1 MATKPANFD
10 SARELL
16 DTNKAERVSYRSNVH
31 WTHEELICQWPHI
44 TEQHEQHERCRE
56 CINLFTDVSNTNQ
69 RRWVQDP
76 KIKNEVYSG
85 RWRLVSAEYDRRQR
99 GLPGLIRTLRK
110 GWAQTLDWKE
120 ALLIGGDHLSGD
132 TGINAEE
139 RFVPVAFPNFDPA
152 NVDEATVA
160 MRASTAYATGFTVE
174 GRAYEGA
181 WEMVTLNPA
190 KQDDGSFTLQ
200 VMMAQSRYTLKTY
213 DDAGTDDE
221 FTVWRLWGVPK
232 RTAQTIIDSYGVGG
246 SIVYGTTINADYSS
260 KSGLVNLT
268 VRYKTSVAAVTI
280 TGYVTES
287 GCLYYEE
294 TDYYF
299 WLLKAAADAIDIETP
314 PYGPAPQGWIYKANI
329 FRMRDGFYGVQV
341 VRRQAIE
348 KEDAE
353 QTQTIT
359 LLEVETVLR
368 SLNQDTRV
376 TEEEAQTPGRIRTT
390 ISRLNQ
396 FCLFDNDVKDRTATA
411 ISDAQKSKQI
421 DTFKTDTEVAD
432 VHQNTVVD
440 EEESQTAGKVTRTT
454 SEKDELGRYT
464 NKTKTSEATAVSD
477 AQKSKQID
485 TFKTDTEV
493 ADVHQNTVVD
503 EEESQTAGKVTRT
516 TSEKDELGRYT
527 NKTKTSEA
535 TAVSDVQKVKLI
547 DLFQILTDIKDVHQ
561 ESAVDEEADDGQT
574 AGQVVETT
582 SEKDELGRFVNKT
595 SKKVAS
601 AVDDAEKVK
610 TISKFEEVES
620 VTDRNQVDEVAQ
632 EESQTPGEIVTTTS
646 KKTAEKRFD
655 NTVVT
660 KTSAPVDDS
669 FISAEDTARVTVAIT
684 QKRNQPA
691 EEESINISGLVIT
704 KVRSIL
710 NDFIKYDTQKAV
722 QTGKTIDSDWVEY
735 TSRYGTAY
743 KRVWVNQTLAW
754 VVANVV
760 GDFVAGIYNQ
770 LVLEATEY
778 GEASGTS
785 TIWSGRADRIPTKN
799 SGAGTDTVIV
809 SERSYDRVKLGTK
822 TVGNKAYYRWETYTF
837 TQQATRVYATA
848 QGYENAYLGEAS
860 VINSGI
866 RRFTNA
872 AGVVYFEAWAY
883 FFKSAEAWVAE
894 EETGIPVPT

>member
-477 AQKSKQID
+477 
-485 TFKTDTEV
+485 
-493 ADVHQNTVVD
+493 
-503 EEESQTAGKVTRT
+503 
-516 TSEKDELGRYT
+516 
-527 NKTKTSEA
+527 
-535 TAVSDVQKVKLI
+535 VQKVKLI

-894 EETGIPVPT
+894 EVTGIPVPT

>member
-477 AQKSKQID
+477 
-485 TFKTDTEV
+485 
-493 ADVHQNTVVD
+493 
-503 EEESQTAGKVTRT
+503 
-516 TSEKDELGRYT
+516 
-527 NKTKTSEA
+527 
-535 TAVSDVQKVKLI
+535 VQKVKLI

>member
-477 AQKSKQID
+477 
-485 TFKTDTEV
+485 
-493 ADVHQNTVVD
+493 
-503 EEESQTAGKVTRT
+503 
-516 TSEKDELGRYT
+516 
-527 NKTKTSEA
+527 
-535 TAVSDVQKVKLI
+535 VQKVKLI

-655 NTVVT
+655 NTVDT
-660 KTSAPVDDS
+660 KRSAPVDDS

-822 TVGNKAYYRWETYTF
+822 TVGNEAYYRWETYTF

>member
-477 AQKSKQID
+477 
-485 TFKTDTEV
+485 
-493 ADVHQNTVVD
+493 
-503 EEESQTAGKVTRT
+503 
-516 TSEKDELGRYT
+516 
-527 NKTKTSEA
+527 
-535 TAVSDVQKVKLI
+535 VQKVKLI

-601 AVDDAEKVK
+601 AVDDTEKVK

>member
-477 AQKSKQID
+477 
-485 TFKTDTEV
+485 
-493 ADVHQNTVVD
+493 
-503 EEESQTAGKVTRT
+503 
-516 TSEKDELGRYT
+516 
-527 NKTKTSEA
+527 
-535 TAVSDVQKVKLI
+535 VQKVKLI

-601 AVDDAEKVK
+601 AVDDTEKVK

-655 NTVVT
+655 NTVDT
-660 KTSAPVDDS
+660 KRSAPVDDS